1 MCVGEKD
8 HKGKIQVVMDS
19 FLNGVLFKLRSE
31 TSVLTEISQP
41 RVRLWI
47 WQKALHPGQGEAYA
61 KNLQS

>member
-1 MCVGEKD
+1 M
-8 HKGKIQVVMDS
+8 GKAFLLERVVWRA
-19 FLNGVLFKLRSE
+19 LVEEVLFKLRSE